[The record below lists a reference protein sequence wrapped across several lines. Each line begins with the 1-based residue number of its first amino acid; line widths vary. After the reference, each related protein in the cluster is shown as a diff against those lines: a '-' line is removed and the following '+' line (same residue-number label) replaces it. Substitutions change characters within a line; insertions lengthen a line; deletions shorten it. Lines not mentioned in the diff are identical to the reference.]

1 MPRRLRTLDER
12 RFLTEQA
19 RLSRHSKQKDDD
31 QSVSEMDCSESE
43 LGSDGSCMDSD
54 INEDAIA
61 INTHAIIPIPNKRRR
76 DGKSRRSYFRHK
88 ALVKKTQKSNRL
100 ITSYF
105 SLAKS
110 SKDSRRLDGFKA
122 GSDLPGMKEELHEA
136 VSLPQMYEA
145 GAPKVER
152 DLQHN
157 FGLADD
163 EHVGESSQF
172 TDRSP
177 SSSWQSGY
185 YNSELNEFIHS
196 AVMSTLTE
204 RKWFDDGA
212 INILLE
218 LDTLGFSDLVYINST
233 MIQNPP
239 LAHHAKP
246 LSESNITRWM
256 APVNMGNSHWV
267 LLTAELTLDSGG
279 SKIWGATVWDSRHR
293 QGPVA
298 RNFMNIQPSL
308 VACVRFKTNQTYPIE
323 MLSYGVMANQLDF
336 RSCGAYTIEL
346 AVARRDLL
354 DLYDMH
360 GVMEDSDDERHF
372 RGSDNKKKPVEKFPN
387 ITDEDVRAAKQL
399 NLPPSARVS
408 YRTSYR
414 ILNEFGYGKKHHKK
428 GIFMD
433 GHERK
438 DVVSYRQNVF
448 LPKMSEIFRVSP
460 DYTSAD
466 KDKDDMGVEMIP
478 ELQSG
483 EKLVRN
489 IFQDEAIFYSN
500 DNGTM
505 QWCRKG
511 EQTIMP
517 KTKGE
522 GIMVSAFLLES
533 HGILKDE
540 DNDEPTVFMKIGK
553 GRKATSTAIN
563 CRTKF
568 CKHA

>member
-336 RSCGAYTIEL
+336 RSCGAYTIEAGRRYL
-346 AVARRDLL
+346 KGHVWEPCAAGVWDQILVRKARRDLL

-360 GVMEDSDDERHF
+360 GVMEDSDDENIIEAIRVVKYGPKLPIPTPITNLPHEAISGVTYAEKASIPPPISSVTSEALIT
-372 RGSDNKKKPVEKFPN
+372 RKKPVEKFPN
-387 ITDEDVRAAKQL
+387 ITDEDVRAAKKKR
-399 NLPPSARVS
+399 PP
-408 YRTSYR
+408 
-414 ILNEFGYGKKHHKK
+414 
-428 GIFMD
+428 
-433 GHERK
+433 HEK
-438 DVVSYRQNVF
+438 SLY
-448 LPKMSEIFRVSP
+448 
-460 DYTSAD
+460 
-466 KDKDDMGVEMIP
+466 
-478 ELQSG
+478 
-483 EKLVRN
+483 
-489 IFQDEAIFYSN
+489 EASI
-500 DNGTM
+500 
-505 QWCRKG
+505 
-511 EQTIMP
+511 
-517 KTKGE
+517 
-522 GIMVSAFLLES
+522 
-533 HGILKDE
+533 
-540 DNDEPTVFMKIGK
+540 
-553 GRKATSTAIN
+553 
-563 CRTKF
+563 
-568 CKHA
+568 